1 MDHRILDDAIPKS
14 EATFTSRS
22 GTIIKKRTTRG
33 WKICVLWKDGSTN
46 WVSLKDLKDSC
57 SAELAEYTIRNDIS
71 DEPTFAW
78 WVPYVIKKRTRIVSK
93 LKSKYWQRTQKYG
106 IQIPKNIDEAEAIG
120 KMEIRIGWMPY
131 N

>member
-78 WVPYVIKKRTRIVSK
+78 WVPYVIKKCTRIVSK
-93 LKSKYWQRTQKYG
+93 LKSKYWQRTHK
-106 IQIPKNIDEAEAIG
+106 
-120 KMEIRIGWMPY
+120 
-131 N
+131 